1 MAERQGGKAH
11 LRAEELC
18 GLAARGD
25 TEAFAQLTRMFL
37 PLISRKARSY
47 FIPGAGRDDV
57 IQEGLIGL
65 FHAVGAFD
73 PARGGSFQSFAD
85 RCITHQIL
93 TAVKAAARR
102 KHSPLNSYL
111 SFEDAGGEAC
121 PAGESPEKSIIDRER
136 FHFILDR
143 LKERLSSLER
153 RILTLYLQGL
163 SYREIAER
171 IGRSEKSVD
180 NAISRV
186 KRKSDL
192 IRLHGR

>member
-1 MAERQGGKAH
+1 MAKRQSNTPH

-18 GLAARGD
+18 KLAAEGD
-25 TEAFAQLTRMFL
+25 SEAFVHLTRMFL

-65 FHAVGAFD
+65 FRAVGAYD
-73 PARGGSFQSFAD
+73 PARGDSFQSFAD

-111 SFEDAGGEAC
+111 SFEDAGGQEY
-121 PAGESPEKSIIDRER
+121 PTGENPEKSIIDRER
-136 FHFILDR
+136 FHFILDG

-192 IRLHGR
+192 IRPHGR